1 MMLQDSYGRTIDH
14 MRISVTDRCGLRC
27 RYCMPDGEPEHAIR
41 EEILTFEEIA
51 TVVQR
56 LHDRFGLKR
65 VRLTGGEPLVRAHLH
80 VLVGLLHQIGLE
92 EISLTTN
99 GQQLARSIDALV
111 AAGLHR
117 LNISLDSLDPDRY
130 RQITGGDLAPTLEG
144 IEAADRSGLRPLKI
158 NSVIIRGNE
167 CDIEDLTVWSMRR
180 GYEIRFLELM
190 SIGCVQN
197 YYDVM
202 FVPTSE
208 VRERLAR
215 RFKLEPLEGEP
226 GAPARTWRASGEGLE
241 GTIGFISPET
251 EPFCTSCRRLR
262 MTAKGTLLGCIMH
275 SDGPDLR
282 AALRAEGGLDEVAF
296 DAAVLTA
303 VGSKPIVR
311 ILKSGG
317 HMMAIGG

>member
-1 MMLQDSYGRTIDH
+1 MLQDAYGRTIDH

-27 RYCMPDGEPEHAIR
+27 RYCMPDGEPEHAVR

-51 TVVQR
+51 AVVRR

-65 VRLTGGEPLVRAHLH
+65 VRLTGGEPLVRARLH
-80 VLVGLLHQIGLE
+80 VLVGLLNEIGLE

-99 GQQLARSIDALV
+99 GQTLARSMDDLAK
-111 AAGLHR
+111 AGLRR

-130 RQITGGDLAPTLEG
+130 RQITGGDLRPTLEG

-167 CDIEDLTVWSMRR
+167 CDIEELAVWSLRR

-215 RFKLEPLEGEP
+215 RFRLEPLEGEP
-226 GAPARTWRASGEGLE
+226 GAPARTWRATGEGLE

-251 EPFCTSCRRLR
+251 EPFCAFCRRLR

-275 SDGPDLR
+275 DDGPDLR
-282 AALRAEGGLDEVAF
+282 GALRAEGGLDEVEFA
-296 DAAVLTA
+296 AAVLTA
-303 VGSKPIVR
+303 IGSKPIER
-311 ILKSGG
+311 IHKSGG

>member
-1 MMLQDSYGRTIDH
+1 MLRDAYGRTIDH

-27 RYCMPDGEPEHAIR
+27 RYCMPDGEPEHVTR

-51 TVVQR
+51 AVVRR
-56 LHDRFGLKR
+56 LHDRFGLRR
-65 VRLTGGEPLVRAHLH
+65 VRLTGGEPLVRRNLEE
-80 VLVGLLHQIGLE
+80 LVGALSDIGLD

-99 GQQLARSIDALV
+99 GQTLARSMDALA
-111 AAGLHR
+111 AAGLRR
-117 LNISLDSLDPDRY
+117 LNISLDSLDPERY
-130 RQITGGDLAPTLEG
+130 RQITGGELAPTLEG
-144 IEAADRSGLRPLKI
+144 IAAADRSGLRPLKI

-167 CDIEDLTVWSMRR
+167 CDIEDLAEWALER

-208 VRERLAR
+208 VRERLGR
-215 RFKLEPLEGEP
+215 RFALEPLEGEP
-226 GAPARTWRASGEGLE
+226 GAPARTWRATRDGIT

-262 MTAKGTLLGCIMH
+262 MTAKGVLLGCIMH

-282 AALRAEGGLDEVAF
+282 AALRAPGGLDEAAF
-296 DAAVLTA
+296 DAAVLAA
-303 VGSKPIVR
+303 VGSKPITR
-311 ILKSGG
+311 IMKSSG
-317 HMMAIGG
+317 HMMSIGG

>member
-1 MMLQDSYGRTIDH
+1 MLQDSYGRTIDH

-111 AAGLHR
+111 AAGLRR
-117 LNISLDSLDPDRY
+117 LNVSLDSLDADRY

-158 NSVIIRGNE
+158 NSVIIKGNE
-167 CDIEDLTVWSMRR
+167 CDIEDLTVWSMQR

-190 SIGCVQN
+190 SIGCVQI

-208 VRERLAR
+208 VRDRLAR
-215 RFKLEPLEGEP
+215 RFKLEPLEGEV
-226 GAPARTWRASGEGLE
+226 GAPARTWRATGEGLE

-282 AALRAEGGLDEVAF
+282 AALRAEGGLDEAAF
-296 DAAVLTA
+296 DAAVCTA